1 MEFKDAY
8 NIMDIEINCVHR
20 NITHTCDRKCEN
32 CDLVQKD
39 TDLIEAYTMAKFA
52 LKQLCK
58 SEWNNYAI
66 TMNEIFDENGNYIY
80 PTDVVLDEPNTV
92 IGYISTSDKDDET
105 ITQ

>member
-1 MEFKDAY
+1 M
-8 NIMDIEINCVHR
+8 NPPSLLTMR
-20 NITHTCDRKCEN
+20 N
-32 CDLVQKD
+32 
-39 TDLIEAYTMAKFA
+39 MAGI
-52 LKQLCK
+52 

-92 IGYISTSDKDDET
+92 IGYISTSDKDDGT